1 MGRVTAD
8 ISMSLDGFITG
19 PRDGVDLPLG
29 EGGERLHEW
38 VYDLASFR
46 ERHGREGGK
55 TDRDDEV
62 LREAL
67 EATGA
72 FLMGRRMFDV
82 GEEPWGDDPPF
93 HRPVFVVTHT
103 ARPEVVKEGGTT
115 FTFVTDGL
123 ESALARARAAAGDK
137 DLSIAGGASIIQQ
150 CLAAGLLDQIQL
162 HVAPV
167 LLGEGRRL
175 FERMGN
181 GEIGLETIRVIDSPA
196 VTHLK
201 LHVVK

>member
-8 ISMSLDGFITG
+8 VSMSLDGFITG

-46 ERHGREGGK
+46 ERHGQAGGK

-123 ESALARARAAAGDK
+123 KSLLLEQEQQQVTRLVDSGRRQHHPTVSGRRAARSDSA
-137 DLSIAGGASIIQQ
+137 SCGART
-150 CLAAGLLDQIQL
+150 A
-162 HVAPV
+162 
-167 LLGEGRRL
+167 R
-175 FERMGN
+175 
-181 GEIGLETIRVIDSPA
+181 
-196 VTHLK
+196 
-201 LHVVK
+201 